1 MRHSFDLNVRICQ
14 HILTLLLIWI
24 TRWKHARG
32 QISEEKG
39 FMCLCLK
46 CVKICLKLKSFTSF
60 FTIMHMPLTKL
71 NKKDAFHPR
80 SKDTKRK
87 REITRN

>member
-1 MRHSFDLNVRICQ
+1 MYMPTHTF
-14 HILTLLLIWI
+14 LLIWI

-32 QISEEKG
+32 QILEEKG

-60 FTIMHMPLTKL
+60 FTIMHMLLTKL
-71 NKKDAFHPR
+71 NKKYAFHPR
-80 SKDTKRK
+80 SKETKRTV
-87 REITRN
+87 EITRNYKRKINQNN